1 MYLDLEAGQ
10 TTMGVGS
17 YVQYF
22 VRAIPDEIHAAL
34 AVLSV
39 QATIIH
45 AARVEGVLLRSHSP
59 LESEGAQACLRTQ
72 YDHSYISSIVCNNS
86 ARLPPCAV
94 TCSKGHEAA

>member
-1 MYLDLEAGQ
+1 MSPWPSATARSSSLKLLLVYLDLEAGQ

-45 AARVEGVLLRSHSP
+45 AARVEEVFRYELIRH
-59 LESEGAQACLRTQ
+59 
-72 YDHSYISSIVCNNS
+72 
-86 ARLPPCAV
+86 
-94 TCSKGHEAA
+94 